1 MNIYI
6 SNLSD
11 TIKNEDLKNIF
22 ASYGE
27 VKSAEIMMDLFTGA
41 SRGFGYVEMDDE
53 TAAQKAIE
61 ELNNSER
68 EGYVISVQQ
77 AERKPVR
84 EGSYKV
90 GNGAVNVYRFRKN

>member
-22 ASYGE
+22 APYGD
-27 VKSAEIMMDLFTGA
+27 VKSAEIMIDLFTGA
-41 SRGFGYVEMDDE
+41 SRGFGYVEMDDDA
-53 TAAQKAIE
+53 AAQKAIG
-61 ELNNSER
+61 ELNNSEQ
-68 EGYVISVQQ
+68 EGFMIAVQQ
-77 AERKPVR
+77 AERKTVR